1 MLKVQGVMI
10 ETQRVQ
16 IADLTRQLEW
26 FRRQV
31 FGQKSERLSLLENT
45 QQLSLSQLPLP
56 EQPAPVKTRTVTG
69 HSRRLS
75 QPDAALESESVPFF
89 DESRVPIETIVVECA
104 QDKALAPEQFEV
116 IGEKVSFRLAQRP
129 GSYVVLKYVRRVIKR
144 KDTEQIHCAPAPQ
157 GVIEGSRADVSFI
170 AGLIVD
176 KMAYHL
182 PLYRQHQ
189 RLTDAGIRVSRPW
202 LTQLVQ
208 QGIGLLAPVYEAQLD
223 SIRASRVKAM
233 DETPIKAGRVGHGKM
248 RSAYFWPI
256 YGERDEICFPYFPSR
271 AGEHVRA
278 ALGLRHAPDAVLITD
293 GYAAYQSYAQKTG
306 LTHAQ
311 CWAHGRRALFE
322 AHDSDPDAVQ
332 QGLEQIGAL
341 YAIEEQ
347 IRHKGWVGES
357 KRLHR
362 LTHSKPRV
370 EAFFAWIDR
379 QFARQGLLPSNPF
392 VQALSYL
399 RTRRLGLE
407 VFLTDP
413 DVPIDT
419 NHLERALRA
428 IPMGRRNW
436 LFTWT
441 ELGAEHVGIAQSLI
455 VTCRLHDIDPYT
467 YLVDV
472 LQRISAHPAARVAE
486 LTPRLWKQHFAADP
500 LRSDLHRLAA

>member
-1 MLKVQGVMI
+1 MI
-10 ETQRVQ
+10 ETQRAQ

-31 FGQKSERLSLLENT
+31 FGLKSERLALLSDSK
-45 QQLSLSQLPLP
+45 QLSLAEAVLP
-56 EQPAPVKTRTVTG
+56 EAPAPAKTRTVAAHT
-69 HSRRLS
+69 RRVKQS
-75 QPDAALESESVPFF
+75 DAVGEAESVPFF
-89 DESRVPIETIVVECA
+89 DEARVPIETIVLDES
-104 QDKALAPEQFEV
+104 QGLAPTEFEL
-116 IGEKVSFRLAQRP
+116 IGEKVSYRLAQRP
-129 GSYVVLKYVRRVIKR
+129 GAYVVLKYVRRVIKR
-144 KDTEQIHCAPAPQ
+144 CDTEQIHCPPAPQ

-189 RLTDAGIRVSRPW
+189 RLMDAGIQVSRPW

-208 QGIGLLAPVYEAQLD
+208 QGIGLLEPIYAAQLD
-223 SIRASRVKAM
+223 SIRVSRVKAM
-233 DETPIKAGRVGHGKM
+233 DETPVKAGRAGHGKM
-248 RSAYFWPI
+248 KTAYFWPI

-271 AGEHVRA
+271 AAEHVRQ
-278 ALGLRHAPDAVLITD
+278 ALGLKHAPDAVLISD
-293 GYAAYQSYAQKTG
+293 GYAAYHSFTQKTE

-322 AHDSDPDAVQ
+322 AHDSNPDAVQ
-332 QGLEQIGAL
+332 EGLEQIASI

-347 IRHKGWVGES
+347 IRQQSLVGES

-370 EAFFAWIDR
+370 EAFFAWIER
-379 QFARQGLLPSNPF
+379 QFERQGLLPSNPF
-392 VQALSYL
+392 VQALEYL

-428 IPMGRRNW
+428 VPMGRKSW
-436 LFTWT
+436 LFCWT

-455 VTCRLHDIDPYT
+455 VTCRLHRIDPYT

-472 LQRISAHPAARVAE
+472 LQRVAEHPAARVAE

-500 LRSDLHRLAA
+500 LRSDLHKLAA